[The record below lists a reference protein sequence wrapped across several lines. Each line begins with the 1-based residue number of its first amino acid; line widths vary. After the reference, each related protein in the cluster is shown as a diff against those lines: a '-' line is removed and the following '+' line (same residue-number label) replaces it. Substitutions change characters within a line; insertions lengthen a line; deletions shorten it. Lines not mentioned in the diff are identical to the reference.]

1 MKSHVLSFLDSCQSP
16 FLYYASD
23 FEIFFYNVAGDNV
36 LLTKIVDSFNS
47 LLVND
52 RENHKI
58 LLYNSSET
66 IYRISFDGSEAEV
79 LATNLRFIRKF
90 TYDGRNNVIYY
101 LHNASE
107 TIHMIDLESLQESEL
122 QGLANVSGIRDV
134 DFDASNK

>member
-1 MKSHVLSFLDSCQSP
+1 MSLNKF
-16 FLYYASD
+16 
-23 FEIFFYNVAGDNV
+23 
-36 LLTKIVDSFNS
+36 VDSFNS